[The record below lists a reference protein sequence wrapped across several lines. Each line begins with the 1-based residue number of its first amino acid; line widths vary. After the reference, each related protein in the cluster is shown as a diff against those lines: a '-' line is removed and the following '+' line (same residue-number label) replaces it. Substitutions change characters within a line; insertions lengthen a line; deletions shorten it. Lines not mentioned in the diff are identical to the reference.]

1 MRLSGHL
8 IKREITMKKDTELML
23 KRFEILPPLAQR
35 KLLLF
40 AQILI
45 DAQNGKDTLNNAWYR
60 ACQTAEQ
67 EEKEKTNNA

>member
-1 MRLSGHL
+1 
-8 IKREITMKKDTELML
+8 MKKDTELMI
-23 KRFEILPPLAQR
+23 KRFEMLPPLAQR
-35 KLLLF
+35 KILLF

-60 ACQTAEQ
+60 ACQTAEC

>member
-8 IKREITMKKDTELML
+8 IKKENFALKKDMELIC
-23 KRFEILPPLAQR
+23 KRFAMLSPLGQ
-35 KLLLF
+35 KKILLF

-60 ACQTAEQ
+60 ACQMAETGQ
-67 EEKEKTNNA
+67 KKQ

>member
-1 MRLSGHL
+1 
-8 IKREITMKKDTELML
+8 MKKDTELML
-23 KRFEILPPLAQR
+23 KRFAMLPPLAQR
-35 KLLLF
+35 KILLF

-60 ACQTAEQ
+60 ACQMAEI

>member
-1 MRLSGHL
+1 
-8 IKREITMKKDTELML
+8 MKKDENLML
-23 KRFEILPPLAQR
+23 KRFAMLQPIGQ
-35 KLLLF
+35 KKVLLF

-60 ACQTAEQ
+60 ACQMAEN

>member
-1 MRLSGHL
+1 
-8 IKREITMKKDTELML
+8 MKKDTELML
-23 KRFEILPPLAQR
+23 KRFAMLPPLAQR

-60 ACQTAEQ
+60 ACQMAEM
-67 EEKEKTNNA
+67 EEKK

>member
-1 MRLSGHL
+1 MN
-8 IKREITMKKDTELML
+8 KKEYEITL
-23 KRFEILPPLAQR
+23 KRFAMLSPLGQ
-35 KLLLF
+35 KKILLF

-60 ACQTAEQ
+60 ACQMAEI

>member
-1 MRLSGHL
+1 
-8 IKREITMKKDTELML
+8 MKKATELMI
-23 KRFEILPPLAQR
+23 KRFEMLPPLGQR

-45 DAQNGKDTLNNAWYR
+45 DAQNGKDTINNAWYR

-67 EEKEKTNNA
+67 GEKEKNNA

>member
-1 MRLSGHL
+1 
-8 IKREITMKKDTELML
+8 MKKDTELMI
-23 KRFEILPPLAQR
+23 KRFEMLPPLAQR

-60 ACQTAEQ
+60 ACQIAKI

>member
-1 MRLSGHL
+1 
-8 IKREITMKKDTELML
+8 MKKASELML
-23 KRFEILPPLAQR
+23 KRFAMLPPLAQR

-67 EEKEKTNNA
+67 EEKENNNA

>member
-1 MRLSGHL
+1 
-8 IKREITMKKDTELML
+8 MKKDTEIML
-23 KRFEILPPLAQR
+23 KRFEMLPPLAQR

-60 ACQTAEQ
+60 ACQMAEK
-67 EEKEKTNNA
+67 EEKK

>member
-1 MRLSGHL
+1 
-8 IKREITMKKDTELML
+8 MKKETEIML

-45 DAQNGKDTLNNAWYR
+45 DAQNGKDTLNNAWCR
-60 ACQTAEQ
+60 ACQMAEM
-67 EEKEKTNNA
+67 EEKEKNNA

>member
-1 MRLSGHL
+1 
-8 IKREITMKKDTELML
+8 MKKDMELVL
-23 KRFEILPPLAQR
+23 KRFAMLSPLGQ
-35 KLLLF
+35 KKILLF

-60 ACQTAEQ
+60 ACQTAEN

>member
-1 MRLSGHL
+1 
-8 IKREITMKKDTELML
+8 MKKDTELMI

-35 KLLLF
+35 KILLF

-60 ACQTAEQ
+60 ACQMA
-67 EEKEKTNNA
+67 EKEENK

>member
-1 MRLSGHL
+1 
-8 IKREITMKKDTELML
+8 MKKDEELML
-23 KRFEILPPLAQR
+23 KRFAILPPLAQR
-35 KLLLF
+35 KILLF

-67 EEKEKTNNA
+67 EERENNNA

>member
-1 MRLSGHL
+1 
-8 IKREITMKKDTELML
+8 MKKDTELMI
-23 KRFEILPPLAQR
+23 KRFAMLPPLGQR
-35 KLLLF
+35 KILLF

-60 ACQTAEQ
+60 ACQMAEH